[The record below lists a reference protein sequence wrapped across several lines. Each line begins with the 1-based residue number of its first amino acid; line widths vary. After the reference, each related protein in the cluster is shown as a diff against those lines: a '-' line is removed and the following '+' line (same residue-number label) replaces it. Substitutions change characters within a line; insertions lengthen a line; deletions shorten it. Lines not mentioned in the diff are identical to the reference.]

1 MSAAAPAKRSAARL
15 ARIWAAAPANA
26 RGAAWLF
33 IAAMAVTV
41 MFVGVKLI
49 DGELNA
55 MQVTFLRA
63 AAGALLLAPL
73 YLRRDPMRLLRPKRP
88 WAVLSRSVTATIAIT
103 LAYVSLSRLPLADA
117 QALSFANTLF
127 LVPIAA
133 IFLGENVGVRRWS
146 AAGAGFLGV
155 LIMLRPTGAVNVGAL
170 AAVGGAFMMAIT
182 IAQVKALSRDH
193 AANDVYYWG
202 LSLMALLALPPA
214 LFVWRAP
221 QAEHLL
227 PLAMVVLGGALSQFC
242 YVRAYSIAEAGA
254 IAPVEYTRLVLAAI
268 VGTLFFSEAPDG
280 LAYAGAILIVMA
292 TLYITIREAQLGL
305 KARAEETARSVR

>member
-1 MSAAAPAKRSAARL
+1 SMSAAAPAKRSAARL
-15 ARIWAAAPANA
+15 ARIWTAAPANA

-33 IAAMAVTV
+33 IAAMAVMV

-49 DGELNA
+49 DGDLNA

-133 IFLGENVGVRRWS
+133 IFLGERVGVRRWS

-182 IAQVKALSRDH
+182 IAQVKALSR
-193 AANDVYYWG
+193 
-202 LSLMALLALPPA
+202 
-214 LFVWRAP
+214 
-221 QAEHLL
+221 
-227 PLAMVVLGGALSQFC
+227 
-242 YVRAYSIAEAGA
+242 
-254 IAPVEYTRLVLAAI
+254 
-268 VGTLFFSEAPDG
+268 
-280 LAYAGAILIVMA
+280 
-292 TLYITIREAQLGL
+292 
-305 KARAEETARSVR
+305 